1 VSDAAHNP
9 TAVRRELGQRLRALR
24 QGRELTLVQAAEQV
38 GFSPSRVTKI
48 ELAQLKVSQK
58 DVLKMLEVYGETD
71 PEQQA
76 LLLSMVREGNHQEW
90 WEGRRVLHPKFGSY
104 LGLESVATTLQAY
117 DTHLVHGL
125 LQTPDYTRTLVRAG
139 RPDLLE
145 HEVNQLVQFRIRRQE
160 VLTRADPP
168 PLTLWSVMD
177 EAVLRRQVGGRET
190 MHAQLQRL
198 IAASARPNV
207 TLLVMPD
214 SLGAHPGLDGPLSI
228 LQFET
233 GTRPVVYVEAQAGNL
248 YMEKDD
254 DLRRCQQ
261 TMNHILAA
269 APGPE
274 PSMALIRQVAKEMK
288 P

>member
-1 VSDAAHNP
+1 MSDAAHNP

-58 DVLKMLEVYGETD
+58 DVLTMLEVYEETD

-76 LLLSMVREGNHQEW
+76 LLLSMVREGNHQDW
-90 WEGRRVLHPKFGSY
+90 WEGRRVLRPKFGSY

-125 LQTPDYTRTLVRAG
+125 LQTPDYARVLIRAV

-145 HEVNQLVQFRIRRQE
+145 HEVDQLVQFRIRRQE
-160 VLTRADPP
+160 VLTRTDPP

-190 MHAQLQRL
+190 MHAQLQQL
-198 IAASARPNV
+198 IQASVLPNV
-207 TLLVMPD
+207 ILLVMPD
-214 SLGAHPGLDGPLSI
+214 DLGAHAGLNGPLSI

-248 YMEKDD
+248 YMERDD

-261 TMNHILAA
+261 TMNHLLADT
-269 APGPE
+269 PGPE
-274 PSMALIRQVAKEMK
+274 QSLALIRQVARQMK
-288 P
+288 S